1 MTAWTWEGAFFMD
14 FDLTDEQNMLRDT
27 LEKFVKKECPREY
40 CRQIDEEERFP
51 FEVFSKMAELGW
63 LALPFPE
70 EYGGYG
76 GGIIDQLL
84 ITEELSRAS
93 ACIGLSYFMSVC
105 FGGKSIEFFGREEQ
119 KRYYLPRLFSGESM
133 FALAMTEPGGG
144 TDVLGALRTTAQRKG
159 DRFVVNGQKMF
170 ITSAHVA
177 KHLITLVK
185 TDPNAKRK
193 ADGCSILIIDND
205 APGVQ
210 LRRLQKLGIK
220 ATGTN
225 EIYFDGVEVPADAL
239 LGTENQG
246 WYHLTDVLN
255 NERVLAA
262 GVALGVA
269 RAAFEDALQYSK
281 ERVAFGKPIG
291 AFQVI
296 QHYLADMATGIEMAR
311 LLAYKAA
318 WLQSQKRPNEREST
332 MAKLAAADVGFK
344 AATAGMRIMGGYGY
358 MMEFDMQ
365 RYFRDVWLFAFG
377 PVSQEMAKNF
387 IAMTY
392 GLPRSY

>member
-1 MTAWTWEGAFFMD
+1 
-14 FDLTDEQNMLRDT
+14 
-27 LEKFVKKECPREY
+27 
-40 CRQIDEEERFP
+40 
-51 FEVFSKMAELGW
+51 
-63 LALPFPE
+63 
-70 EYGGYG
+70 
-76 GGIIDQLL
+76 
-84 ITEELSRAS
+84 
-93 ACIGLSYFMSVC
+93 
-105 FGGKSIEFFGREEQ
+105 
-119 KRYYLPRLFSGESM
+119 
-133 FALAMTEPGGG
+133 
-144 TDVLGALRTTAQRKG
+144 
-159 DRFVVNGQKMF
+159 
-170 ITSAHVA
+170 
-177 KHLITLVK
+177 
-185 TDPNAKRK
+185 
-193 ADGCSILIIDND
+193 
-205 APGVQ
+205 
-210 LRRLQKLGIK
+210 
-220 ATGTN
+220 
-225 EIYFDGVEVPADAL
+225 EVPADAL